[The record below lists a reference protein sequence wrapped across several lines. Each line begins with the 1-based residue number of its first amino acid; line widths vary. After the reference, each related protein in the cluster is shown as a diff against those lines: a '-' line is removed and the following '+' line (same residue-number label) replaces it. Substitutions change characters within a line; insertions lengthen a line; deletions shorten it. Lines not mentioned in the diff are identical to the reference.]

1 MSTAQLEQDE
11 FLIYNNSV
19 SVLFRLVY
27 VIVIL
32 DGTNTTKKMLNNSE
46 T

>member
-11 FLIYNNSV
+11 FLICNNSV
-19 SVLFRLVY
+19 SVLFRSVT

-32 DGTNTTKKMLNNSE
+32 DAANNTKKMLNNSE
-46 T
+46 I